1 MSDSARVHPD
11 TSDMAA
17 VHQVFRSSLASGP
30 EFVAS
35 AASDDERRA
44 LIANYYANL
53 MAFLKVHHE
62 GEEELVFPL
71 LIERDPEHRAVVE
84 RCESQHADVVGR
96 MLAVNESVN
105 SWELKGD
112 SGAPE
117 LLEAMRSLDE
127 SLTPHLDEEETEVVP
142 LAAEHLT
149 VEEWGA
155 MPAHGMRNFEGDKV
169 WLIVGLI
176 RENFTQQ
183 QRDAMLEAMPPPARQ
198 MWEGMGEAAFNT
210 LIAQVRQTG

>member
-17 VHQVFRSSLASGP
+17 VHKVFRSSLASGP
-30 EFVAS
+30 DFVAS
-35 AASDDERRA
+35 AAGDDERRA

-71 LIERDPEHRAVVE
+71 LVERAPGHRAVVQRSE
-84 RCESQHADVVGR
+84 GQHADVVGR
-96 MLAVNESVN
+96 VLAVNERVN

-112 SGAPE
+112 TEAPE
-117 LLEAMRSLDE
+117 LLNALRSLE
-127 SLTPHLDEEETEVVP
+127 EALTPHLDEEEAEVVP

-149 VEEWGA
+149 AEEWAALPG
-155 MPAHGMRNFEGDKV
+155 HGMRRFDGDKV

-198 MWEGMGEAAFNT
+198 MWENMGEASFNA
-210 LIAQVRQTG
+210 LIAQLRQTG